1 MQPRQLIDF
10 LNVIENLKNTTRHV
24 WNASGRQ
31 ESVAEHS
38 WRLAVMALLV
48 ADEFPGLDTFKV
60 IKMCLLHDLGEAITG
75 DVPSF
80 YKTELD
86 EKKEDAAI
94 EELLGQLPAKL
105 SSEFS
110 ELFEEMHKLETEE
123 AKLYKAL
130 DRMEAIVTHNTSPLE
145 TWLPLEYTENIVY
158 GDENVKH
165 SEYLMQIKEELKKDT
180 REKIKKGL
188 KGQIKV

>member
-1 MQPRQLIDF
+1 MQPRKLIDF

-80 YKTELD
+80 YKTEQD

-180 REKIKKGL
+180 RDKIEKG
-188 KGQIKV
+188 V